1 MIHANPG
8 EPMGTHGN
16 PWNQPIFIDHFTGL
30 LQMILGSQNEGKWM
44 EMDGNGS
51 FDLSFY
57 PVSAPNRE
65 RPCFIIQ
72 DHGVLRQDNVAKL
85 AQGGRS
91 GLKIGNPQ
99 VTPRVSILKWTNS
112 I

>member
-1 MIHANPG
+1 
-8 EPMGTHGN
+8 MGTHGN
-16 PWNQPIFIDHFTGL
+16 QWNQPIFIDHFTGL